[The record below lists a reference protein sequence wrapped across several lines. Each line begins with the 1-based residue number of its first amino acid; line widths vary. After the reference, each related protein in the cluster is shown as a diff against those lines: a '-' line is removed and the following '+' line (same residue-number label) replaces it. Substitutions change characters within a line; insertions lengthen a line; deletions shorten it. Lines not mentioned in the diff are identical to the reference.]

1 MRPHTQRG
9 ALSVD
14 NAAPDLRSRDERPA
28 HRITVRHLQTAM
40 GGIEQNAQAEVLIR
54 GDAIV
59 WSDSSG
65 NGHRC
70 SVHAVAH
77 TQVRHSSAARWPA
90 HAASSRSPHRST
102 PANAAAAVRLWYV
115 PGRDR
120 TASQAT
126 RLPSPRAPSTR
137 QQHPPTSSCATAVG
151 PQCTGGRDNVACRG
165 GSSFLETREPG
176 YIISRFNIQ
185 SWHGF
190 RP

>member
-120 TASQAT
+120 TTLRARPDSITSHTPAVT
-126 RLPSPRAPSTR
+126 TAAIHPSAAPTHIIVCDCGRPTVHGGAR
-137 QQHPPTSSCATAVG
+137 QRGVP
-151 PQCTGGRDNVACRG
+151 GRVK
-165 GSSFLETREPG
+165 L
-176 YIISRFNIQ
+176 
-185 SWHGF
+185 F
-190 RP
+190 RNS